1 MDHNPEIRQRLF
13 DQFSQVVM
21 TQGWR
26 KVSCAEIA
34 TKADVDIKLAF
45 LEYRDRYAYVSDLV
59 RRIDEAMLEAYDS
72 EMGDEPARERLFD
85 VIMARFDAM
94 QGHRDLILELNKAA
108 RADPMLGLHL
118 LCLSRLTGEWFLDI
132 SRISPAG
139 LSGLARS
146 KGALLA
152 YARAFSSWIN
162 DDSAD
167 LAKTMAT
174 LDKFLKKGEKA
185 LRRVEKIVCA
195 FPKKKKSCRAS
206 SRRSRSDPHKA
217 EAGAEDLYSADGPS
231 VDEGGMAPMPS

>member
-13 DQFSQVVM
+13 EEFSQVVM
-21 TQGWR
+21 TRGWR
-26 KVSCAEIA
+26 SVSCAEIA
-34 TKADVDIKLAF
+34 TKADIDIKLAF

-59 RRIDEAMLEAYDS
+59 RRIDQAMLESYDPD
-72 EMGDEPARERLFD
+72 MGDEPARERLFD

-108 RADPMLGLHL
+108 RRDPMLGLHL
-118 LCLSRLTGEWFLDI
+118 LALSRLTGEWFLDI
-132 SRISPAG
+132 SHISPAG
-139 LSGLARS
+139 LSGMARS

-152 YARAFSSWIN
+152 YARAFSVWIG

-185 LRRVEKIVCA
+185 LHRAEKIACA
-195 FPKKKKSCRAS
+195 LPRMGKRCRKSR
-206 SRRSRSDPHKA
+206 RRSRSGAGDDAVKDDPIVS
-217 EAGAEDLYSADGPS
+217 EGPS
-231 VDEGGMAPMPS
+231 VDGGSMAPMPS